1 MSLNVINLLLQE
13 LESQAATYKSKEIQK
28 LLAEVKSELQKLE
41 NPDTAQSSSPAPV
54 SQTESGAEE
63 PIAEVQMI
71 NTSKK

>member
-41 NPDTAQSSSPAPV
+41 NPDTAQSSSPASV
-54 SQTESGAEE
+54 SQTGSGSEE
-63 PIAEVQMI
+63 PLA
-71 NTSKK
+71 

>member
-54 SQTESGAEE
+54 SQTGSGAEE
-63 PIAEVQMI
+63 PLAEVQMI